1 MNKFLS
7 RSALALW
14 SGVVLLSPLGAH
26 AQVNSFPDIG
36 LKFPQI
42 GVNSP
47 PLLSRPIIYPP
58 FRRPEPPRPTLNQE
72 LQLISEVARVE
83 INGAVAKTYLTQT
96 FQNTTNNR
104 IEGTYVFPLPE
115 GAAVSGFAMMVNGKL
130 VQAEILNGD
139 KAREIYNGIVAKM
152 RDPAILEFVD
162 RNLIRARIFP
172 IEPRAEQ
179 KIELEYS
186 ESLKAD
192 AGSFR
197 YVLPLR
203 LPVGG
208 AAQNASVDVKIS
220 SPLGIRAVYSPTH
233 NVDIKRGETTAR
245 VTGEWGWKYPPASVQ
260 DVTLRREEALPNPR
274 DNSGADRDFVLYYT
288 ADKARVGVNLITHQM
303 AGEDGYFMLLA
314 APDSAVAPKEIP
326 AKDAVFVLDTSGSM
340 EGEKIEQA
348 RRALLTLI
356 GNLNPNDR
364 FNIVTFSSD
373 VRTFRDGLI
382 PASKENLDAARDWAR
397 AIKAVGGT
405 NINDALIEGLKM
417 LPQTERPQQMIFMT
431 DGLPT
436 VGETSIEQIL
446 KNARAANDTN
456 QPTERKGELPFN
468 SKARLFTFGVGYDVN
483 TRLLDTLAEDNR
495 GSSDYVLPQ
504 EDIEQKVGA
513 LYSKIAYPVLSNPRL
528 DFGDMK
534 VYDVYPKRL
543 PDLFKGSQV
552 VIFGRYDG
560 KVGGAKVQLIGD
572 SLGREERI
580 QSQGD
585 WTDKDNLND
594 TLPRLWATRKVGYLL
609 DDARRSGRTVDP
621 EVREEIIKL
630 SKKYGIVTQFTA
642 GLITEDERQ
651 LPPGTPIPLG
661 AADAGGLNRNNL
673 GGFGGALGTPGA
685 PGPRGERGPAGS
697 MAAAR
702 PAFNLPSSSS
712 GVEAVRAAKESKAL
726 KDDGKVTNDQNVRYV
741 EGKSFFLRGDVWVDS
756 AYDAQKSPKPVTI
769 KFASPDYFALAKDKS
784 IAKWL
789 SVGDKVLLVLPN
801 KVVQIEL

>member
-1 MNKFLS
+1 
-7 RSALALW
+7 
-14 SGVVLLSPLGAH
+14 V
-26 AQVNSFPDIG
+26 
-36 LKFPQI
+36 
-42 GVNSP
+42 
-47 PLLSRPIIYPP
+47 
-58 FRRPEPPRPTLNQE
+58 T
-72 LQLISEVARVE
+72 
-83 INGAVAKTYLTQT
+83 INGAVAKTHLTQT

-130 VQAEILNGD
+130 VQAEILNGE

-186 ESLKAD
+186 EALKAD

-208 AAQNASVDVKIS
+208 AAQSANVDVQIS
-220 SPLGIRAVYSPTH
+220 TPLGIRAVYSPTH
-233 NVDIKRGETTAR
+233 NVDVKRGETGAR
-245 VTGEWGWKYPPASVQ
+245 ISGEWGWKYPPAGAH
-260 DVTLRREEALPNPR
+260 DVTLRRDDNPQR
-274 DNSGADRDFVLYYT
+274 DRSGTDGSGADRDFVLYYT
-288 ADKARVGVNLITHQM
+288 ADKARVGVNLITHQV

-314 APDSAVAPKEIP
+314 APDSAVTPKEIP
-326 AKDAVFVLDTSGSM
+326 AKDAVFILDTSGSM

-397 AIKAVGGT
+397 NIKAVGGT

-417 LPQTERPQQMIFMT
+417 LPVADRPQQVIFMT

-436 VGETSIEQIL
+436 VGETSVEQIL
-446 KNARAANDTN
+446 RNARAANDKV
-456 QPTERKGELPFN
+456 QQTERKGEAPLDA
-468 SKARLFTFGVGYDVN
+468 KARLFTFGVGFDVN
-483 TRLLDTLAEDNR
+483 TRLLDTLAEDHR

-528 DFGDMK
+528 EFGDMK
-534 VYDVYPKRL
+534 VYDVYPRRL

-560 KVGGAKVQLIGD
+560 KANGAKVQLIGD

-580 QSQGD
+580 QSQGN
-585 WTDKDNLND
+585 WTDKDNLDD

-630 SKKYGIVTQFTA
+630 SRKYGIVTQFTA

-661 AADAGGLNRNNL
+661 ATDSTILGGIFN
-673 GGFGGALGTPGA
+673 GGFGGAGITPRGPAGA
-685 PGPRGERGPAGS
+685 RGERGPAGATA
-697 MAAAR
+697 AAAR
-702 PAFNLPSSSS
+702 PAFNLPTSSS
-712 GVEAVRAAKESKAL
+712 GAEAVQAAKQSKAL
-726 KDDGKVTNDQNVRYV
+726 KDDGKVAEAQNTRYV
-741 EGKSFFLRGDVWVDS
+741 EGKAFFRRGDVWVDG
-756 AYDAQKSPKPVTI
+756 AYDEQKSPKPLTI
-769 KFASPDYFALAKDKS
+769 KFASPDYFTLAKDKT

-789 SVGDKVLLVLPN
+789 SVGDKVLIVLPG
-801 KVVQIEL
+801 KVVQIEP